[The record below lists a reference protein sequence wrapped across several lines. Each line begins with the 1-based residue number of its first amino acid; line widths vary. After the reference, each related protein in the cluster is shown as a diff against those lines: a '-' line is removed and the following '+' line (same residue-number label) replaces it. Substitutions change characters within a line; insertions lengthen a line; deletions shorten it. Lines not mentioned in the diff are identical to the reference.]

1 MTERQNFLL
10 ELYREFGDKAQ
21 NALDFVIANDGG
33 SILRPQANADANANA
48 GTIEVYDFKN
58 PEVMLKEFYEIK
70 ARFLIINNHLIK
82 KDVEDEFLDTQ
93 AEGLYTYL
101 RNLRKRIGDINSV
114 KLQDKPFEVVDLGL
128 PSGRKWANM
137 NLGATKPN
145 ETGLYLTHED
155 ACNFKF
161 EDGWKMPTD
170 DDFVELCDNCEHEWK
185 EIDGVY
191 GQMFTSKIN
200 GNSVFFPAS
209 GYYNG
214 TTLHSRGSHGYY
226 WASTL
231 SSSTYGRRLYFNA
244 SGVGP
249 QDNGTRFYGFS
260 VRPVQ

>member
-82 KDVEDEFLDTQ
+82 KDVEDELLDTQ
-93 AEGLYTYL
+93 ADGLYTYL

-200 GNSVFFPAS
+200 GNSVFLPAS
-209 GYYNG
+209 GDYDG
-214 TTLHSRGSHGYY
+214 STLFGRGSRGDC

-231 SSSTYGRRLYFNA
+231 DAPTNGRNLRFSASDVSPQSSRGRFR
-244 SGVGP
+244 
-249 QDNGTRFYGFS
+249 GFS

>member
-33 SILRPQANADANANA
+33 SILRPQANANA

-82 KDVEDEFLDTQ
+82 KDVKDEFLDTQ
-93 AEGLYTYL
+93 ADGLYTYL

-114 KLQDKPFEVVDLGL
+114 KLQDQPFEVVDLGL

-170 DDFVELCDNCEHEWK
+170 DNFVELCDNCEHEWK

-209 GYYNG
+209 GYYYG
-214 TTLHSRGSHGYY
+214 TTLDYRGSYGYY

-231 SSSTYGRRLYFNA
+231 YSSTNGRILYFRA
-244 SGVGP
+244 SGVLP
-249 QDNGTRFYGFS
+249 QGYDMRFNGFS